1 MKKFNARGS
10 VGQPDSR
17 EVMLCQFLF
26 EVFGIHF
33 ETSTVLRVA
42 FIVVGAAK

>member
-1 MKKFNARGS
+1 MKKSKARGS
-10 VGQPDSR
+10 VGQPVSQ

-26 EVFGIHF
+26 EVFVINF
-33 ETSTVLRVA
+33 EASTVLRMA

>member
-1 MKKFNARGS
+1 MKKSKARGS
-10 VGQPDSR
+10 VGQPVSR

-26 EVFGIHF
+26 EVFVINF
-33 ETSTVLRVA
+33 ETSTVLRMA